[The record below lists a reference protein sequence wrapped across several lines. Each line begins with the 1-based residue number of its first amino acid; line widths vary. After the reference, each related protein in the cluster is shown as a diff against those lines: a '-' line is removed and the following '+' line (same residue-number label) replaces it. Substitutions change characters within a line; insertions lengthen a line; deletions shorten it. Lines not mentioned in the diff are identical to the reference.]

1 MIGTKPITSNAHI
14 PAEQSAR
21 IFCRA
26 IGLSFDK
33 IAGVAVPAAGIKSPE
48 GPLAS
53 GSARLHFRVK
63 NCMLETAETLIH
75 STVHGPLKF
84 FGHTYKSNMSS
95 RKDWRLLFQR
105 P

>member
-53 GSARLHFRVK
+53 GSARPHFRAK

-95 RKDWRLLFQR
+95 RKD
-105 P
+105 